1 MYVTLA
7 FMKRMHQLADE
18 IRETF
23 EDRGWKIEKATQ
35 LDPAFSKTRR
45 SRSSLGRDLVL
56 DAIEEATTRIGLG
69 CQSVSGGG
77 RDVINLVD
85 GADRRFR
92 VRKADIDPDTG
103 EYDIICTSD
112 SILVITDAEP
122 DSLIL
127 TERWVLGYTVDD
139 EGMVVDI
146 FAGRVLGITEDAVP
160 RLRLGTVTLLGIS
173 GTPTPPSGRGF
184 QPADEDDL
192 GNEFGQDEVFGDNTG
207 EADAS

>member
-1 MYVTLA
+1 MLSHEVGLDRCDKCLKLFHVYVTLA
-7 FMKRMHQLADE
+7 SMKRMHQLADE

-35 LDPAFSKTRR
+35 LDPAFSKTYR

-92 VRKADIDPDTG
+92 VRKADIT
-103 EYDIICTSD
+103 
-112 SILVITDAEP
+112 
-122 DSLIL
+122 
-127 TERWVLGYTVDD
+127 
-139 EGMVVDI
+139 
-146 FAGRVLGITEDAVP
+146 P
-160 RLRLGTVTLLGIS
+160 RLANTTSSARLTRS
-173 GTPTPPSGRGF
+173 WS
-184 QPADEDDL
+184 
-192 GNEFGQDEVFGDNTG
+192 
-207 EADAS
+207 

>member
-1 MYVTLA
+1 
-7 FMKRMHQLADE
+7 MKRMHQLADE

-35 LDPAFSKTRR
+35 LDLAFRKTRR

-77 RDVINLVD
+77 RDVIDLVD
-85 GADRRFR
+85 GTDRRFR
-92 VRKADIDPDTG
+92 VRKADIDPETG
-103 EYDIICTSD
+103 EYDIICKSD
-112 SILVITDAEP
+112 SILVVTDTEP
-122 DSLIL
+122 ESLIP

-146 FAGRVLGITEDAVP
+146 FAGTGSWNHRRCGPTSRAWRIDASRYQRHADAAVGP
-160 RLRLGTVTLLGIS
+160 RLPASRRRRPWRRIWT
-173 GTPTPPSGRGF
+173 GRRIRRQYRRG
-184 QPADEDDL
+184 
-192 GNEFGQDEVFGDNTG
+192 
-207 EADAS
+207 

>member
-1 MYVTLA
+1 
-7 FMKRMHQLADE
+7 MKRMHQLADE

-35 LDPAFSKTRR
+35 LDAAFRKTRR

-77 RDVINLVD
+77 CDVIDLAD

-92 VRKADIDPDTG
+92 VRKADVDPDTG
-103 EYDIICTSD
+103 EYDIICKSD

-127 TERWVLGYTVDD
+127 TERWVLGYTVDA

-146 FAGRVLGITEDAVP
+146 FGGRVLGITEEAVP
-160 RLRLGTVTLLGIS
+160 RLRLGKVTFLGAS
-173 GTPTPPSGRGF
+173 GTPTPPPGRGF

-192 GNEFGQDEVFGDNTG
+192 GDEFGQDEVFGDNPG

>member
-1 MYVTLA
+1 ME
-7 FMKRMHQLADE
+7 RMHRLADE

-23 EDRGWKIEKATQ
+23 GERGWRIEKATG
-35 LDPAFSKTRR
+35 LDPAFRKTRR

-77 RDVINLVD
+77 CDVIDLVE

-92 VRKADIDPDTG
+92 VRKADFDPDTG

-112 SILVITDAEP
+112 SILVILDSEP
-122 DSLIL
+122 GSLIPP
-127 TERWVLGYTVDD
+127 ERWVLGYTVDD

-146 FAGRVLGITEDAVP
+146 LAARVLGITEDAVP
-160 RLRLGTVTLLGIS
+160 RLKLGAATLLGTS
-173 GTPTPPSGRGF
+173 GTTPPSGRGF
-184 QPADEDDL
+184 QPSDEDDL
-192 GNEFGQDEVFGDNTG
+192 GDEFGQDDEFGDDTG
-207 EADAS
+207 ETGAS